1 MCLRYGATI
10 FSCVLTVFHSR
21 IISTLENQVKN
32 FSEKHHKSCFWFNLI
47 LKTCL
52 ICLYFLSLLNR
63 CKIYLLP
70 SLTDRDI
77 FKASGIVLR
86 KKYQLDKEMSDKYPN
101 GANLSLSLSLSL
113 SHTHTH
119 AFSVT
124 PFINLKFITVFLCA
138 CGGVRC

>member
-10 FSCVLTVFHSR
+10 FSCVFIVFHSR
-21 IISTLENQVKN
+21 IISALENLVKI
-32 FSEKHHKSCFWFNLI
+32 FSEKHHKSCFWFDLI

-52 ICLYFLSLLNR
+52 IFLYFLSLLNR

-77 FKASGIVLR
+77 FKISGIVLR
-86 KKYQLDKEMSDKYPN
+86 KKYQLDKEMSDKLN
-101 GANLSLSLSLSL
+101 IQMGLISLSL

-119 AFSVT
+119 THALSVT

-138 CGGVRC
+138 CRGT